1 MTGRIRDRRTFLRQ
15 SAALGSI
22 TGICGFAGCTGEL
35 SDLDATGTD
44 GAAGPA
50 AVGMDLRTGL
60 EFGVSFTAFGGL
72 ASASEVDPD
81 EPGGGR
87 LVTVDAVEP
96 GADVTVSWHQ
106 TVERET
112 TPEPATVG
120 VGEDTPTPEVDVV
133 EESGTVR
140 ARGLDD
146 AHSTYLPMFWD
157 PGAETTDSS
166 ALWLSQEAFRE
177 LRDTRET
184 DWSADALTRI
194 TWVGKDVQE
203 RIHEGVETVDEVVLE
218 AAPDFV
224 DVDVT
229 VDGTTTTLES
239 IRAHDSFGNEYIILA
254 DEANPLVIT
263 FTYNAVSVGI
273 TGFDT
278 GLWSL
283 IKAVFSGYRIVSLD
297 TP

>member
-1 MTGRIRDRRTFLRQ
+1 MRPSTRDRRTFLRQ
-15 SAALGSI
+15 SGALGSI
-22 TGICGFAGCTGEL
+22 AGIAGFAGCTG
-35 SDLDATGTD
+35 DLPAVDATGTD
-44 GAAGPA
+44 GAEGPA
-50 AVGMDLRTGL
+50 AVGVDLRQGMEL
-60 EFGVSFTAFGGL
+60 GVSFTAFGGV

-87 LVTVDAVEP
+87 LVRLDAVEP
-96 GADVTVSWHQ
+96 GAQVTVSWRQ
-106 TVERET
+106 TVERER
-112 TPEPATVG
+112 TPTPVTVG
-120 VGEDTPTPEVDVV
+120 VGEDTPTPAVEVV

-157 PGAETTDSS
+157 PGADTTDSS
-166 ALWLSQEAFRE
+166 AIWLSQEAFRE
-177 LRDTRET
+177 LRETRET
-184 DWSADALTRI
+184 AWSADALTRI

-224 DVDVT
+224 DFDLTLDGNPTT
-229 VDGTTTTLES
+229 VS
-239 IRAHDSFGNEYIILA
+239 VIRAHDSFGNEYLVVA
-254 DEANPLVIT
+254 EEANPLVVE
-263 FTYNAVSVGI
+263 FTYNAVSVGV

-278 GLWSL
+278 ALWSL